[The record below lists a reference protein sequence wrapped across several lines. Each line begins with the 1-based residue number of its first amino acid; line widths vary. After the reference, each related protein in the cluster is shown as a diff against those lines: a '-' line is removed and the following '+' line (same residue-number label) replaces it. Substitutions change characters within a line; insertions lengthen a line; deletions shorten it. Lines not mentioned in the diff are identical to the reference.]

1 MYLIPTSSDTR
12 VQTGRRSLV
21 VWKLTS
27 HPAGA
32 GGILYPSATSNIT
45 LLTYVVTVV
54 LPVLKVNVT
63 DISDTTLRIEV
74 SSYERR

>member
-1 MYLIPTSSDTR
+1 MYLIPASSDTR

-45 LLTYVVTVV
+45 L
-54 LPVLKVNVT
+54 
-63 DISDTTLRIEV
+63 DIRSDLFCR
-74 SSYERR
+74 Y